1 MEPDDAK
8 AVIENILFVADSPLP
23 TARIVTV
30 FGGEMT
36 EEQVVAALAELTEEY
51 SDRSLRIVEVAEG
64 WRMQT
69 RPEYAP
75 WIATFFKMEKGQK
88 LTRASL
94 EVLAIVAYRQPI
106 TRTEMDEIR
115 GVDCGGVLRGLID
128 KGLVKTMGRRRAP
141 GKPMMYG
148 TTSKFLEF
156 FGLARLSDLP
166 TLDEFRAELG
176 DAMEMM
182 EAAQARAEQKNANQ
196 PGLPFDGDESSN
208 AEDASAEDTSVEDA
222 SAEDASVEDT
232 SVEDA
237 SVEDA
242 TDEPAEEEMAS
253 EENTEDESTNDQPAD
268 HEPANDDGEEEQAED
283 MTEEER
289 MAAEG
294 NSRDNEQ
301 ESR

>member
-1 MEPDDAK
+1 MEPEDAK

-23 TARIVTV
+23 TAKIVTV

-36 EEQVVAALAELTEEY
+36 AEEATSVLGELAEEYEE
-51 SDRSLRIVEVAEG
+51 RSLRIVEVAEG

-88 LTRASL
+88 LSRASL

-106 TRTEMDEIR
+106 TRAEMEEIR

-148 TTSKFLEF
+148 TTNKFLEF

-176 DAMEMM
+176 DAIEKM
-182 EAAQARAEQKNANQ
+182 EAAQANAEQAQ
-196 PGLPFDGDESSN
+196 PGLPFDGDDTADGDTADGDTVDEEQAVE
-208 AEDASAEDTSVEDA
+208 AE
-222 SAEDASVEDT
+222 
-232 SVEDA
+232 
-237 SVEDA
+237 
-242 TDEPAEEEMAS
+242 S
-253 EENTEDESTNDQPAD
+253 EEPT
-268 HEPANDDGEEEQAED
+268 EEEQEDDSREEPGDEQPSEEQTDRDDIHDDGGDTGDDAED
-283 MTEEER
+283 DVVTEQAPANESLVEND
-289 MAAEG
+289 ED
-294 NSRDNEQ
+294 SR
-301 ESR
+301 

>member
-23 TARIVTV
+23 TAKIVTV

-36 EEQVVAALAELTEEY
+36 AEEVTSVLGDLAEEYEE
-51 SDRSLRIVEVAEG
+51 RSLRIVEVAEG

-88 LTRASL
+88 LSRASL

-106 TRTEMDEIR
+106 TRTEMEEIR

-176 DAMEMM
+176 DAIEKL
-182 EAAQARAEQKNANQ
+182 EAAQANAEQAQ
-196 PGLPFDGDESSN
+196 PGLPFDTDDTADDEIAEDESADSEN
-208 AEDASAEDTSVEDA
+208 IDEHQAEEGGSEYLTEDDESPLEDQP
-222 SAEDASVEDT
+222 SEGGTDE
-232 SVEDA
+232 EHIH
-237 SVEDA
+237 VEDA
-242 TDEPAEEEMAS
+242 TEDAV
-253 EENTEDESTNDQPAD
+253 EENVEDDTVTEQVSLNESKVENDQDP
-268 HEPANDDGEEEQAED
+268 
-283 MTEEER
+283 R
-289 MAAEG
+289 
-294 NSRDNEQ
+294 
-301 ESR
+301 

>member
-23 TARIVTV
+23 TAKIVTV

-36 EEQVVAALAELTEEY
+36 AEDVAGALGELAEEY
-51 SDRSLRIVEVAEG
+51 ARRSLQIVEVAEG

-88 LTRASL
+88 LSRASL

-106 TRTEMDEIR
+106 TRAEMDEIR

-128 KGLVKTMGRRRAP
+128 KALVKTMGRRRAP

-148 TTSKFLEF
+148 TTGKFLEF

-166 TLDEFRAELG
+166 TLDDFRAELG
-176 DAMEMM
+176 DAREKL
-182 EAAQARAEQKNANQ
+182 EAAQAGAELAQ
-196 PGLPFDGDESSN
+196 PGLPFDSEEAPDDE
-208 AEDASAEDTSVEDA
+208 
-222 SAEDASVEDT
+222 
-232 SVEDA
+232 
-237 SVEDA
+237 
-242 TDEPAEEEMAS
+242 DENGGEAPAGEEESGEQAVEQDETGDS
-253 EENTEDESTNDQPAD
+253 QPDQEDGQPAD
-268 HEPANDDGEEEQAED
+268 ETAGEDIHAGGDEDNIDDEAEQQEAVTEQTPANEILEEND
-283 MTEEER
+283 
-289 MAAEG
+289 
-294 NSRDNEQ
+294 
-301 ESR
+301 ESNR